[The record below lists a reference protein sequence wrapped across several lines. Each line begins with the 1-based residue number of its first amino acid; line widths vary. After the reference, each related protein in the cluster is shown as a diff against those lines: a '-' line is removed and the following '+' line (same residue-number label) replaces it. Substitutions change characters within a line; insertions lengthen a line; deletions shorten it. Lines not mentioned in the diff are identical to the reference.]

1 MIFKGAYGYVKMAY
15 RHTDRLLVVTKF
27 IRKDKLTPQVMY
39 VTEDKISIPL
49 EIYFLTTVKHPNI
62 VTVYDVFENENF
74 FQMVMEKH
82 GSGMDLFEFIDRQ
95 PMVDEQ
101 LCCFIFRQ
109 IVNAVDHLH
118 SMHILHRDIK
128 DENIIIDQNF
138 HVKLIDFGSA
148 TYMEE
153 GKLFSTFYGTTE
165 YCSPEVLAGNKY
177 AGPELEM
184 WSLGITLFVI
194 MFFENPFLD
203 IEETLRAELCIPNW
217 VSSELSSL
225 LSIMLD
231 KNPKTRCTMR
241 QLQANKWIQQEINT
255 AAFNFNSVVQC
266 DPQEAYPEKYFEG
279 PVYSSTTALS
289 TMSPQDSLSLVDDDD
304 DVNEGRDEDSLIDGE
319 EDRAGCD
326 ENDEVGDIQEVN
338 EVEEEEEEE
347 EDDPKSQMS
356 QDEPKQPSFGFLDCG
371 K

>member
-1 MIFKGAYGYVKMAY
+1 MAY

-39 VTEDKISIPL
+39 VTEENLSIPL

-62 VTVYDVFENENF
+62 VTVYDVFENDKF

-95 PMVDEQ
+95 PIVDEQ

-118 SMHILHRDIK
+118 SLHILHRDIK
-128 DENIIIDQNF
+128 DENIIIDQHF

-203 IEETLRAELCIPNW
+203 IEETLRADLCIPDW
-217 VSSELSSL
+217 VSSELASL
-225 LSIMLD
+225 LSCMLD

-241 QLQANKWIQQEINT
+241 QLQANKWIQQEINVN
-255 AAFNFNSVVQC
+255 AFNFNAVVPC

-304 DVNEGRDEDSLIDGE
+304 DDDHNGRGDDSLIDGE
-319 EDRAGCD
+319 EGADGN
-326 ENDEVGDIQEVN
+326 EEYN
-338 EVEEEEEEE
+338 EVCEMLEDEEIEEE
-347 EDDPKSQMS
+347 EDEEEEDPKSQMS
-356 QDEPKQPSFGFLDCG
+356 QGEAAHTSVEFVDCG
-371 K
+371 

>member
-1 MIFKGAYGYVKMAY
+1 
-15 RHTDRLLVVTKF
+15 
-27 IRKDKLTPQVMY
+27 MY
-39 VTEDKISIPL
+39 ITEDNISIPL
-49 EIYFLTTVKHPNI
+49 EIYFLTTVKHTNI
-62 VTVYDVFENENF
+62 VTVYDVFENDQF

-95 PMVDEQ
+95 PLVDEQ

-118 SMHILHRDIK
+118 SLRILHRDIK
-128 DENIIIDQNF
+128 DENIIIDQHF

-148 TYMEE
+148 TYMED

-177 AGPELEM
+177 AGPELEL

-203 IEETLRAELCIPNW
+203 IEETLRAEVCIPNW
-217 VSSELSSL
+217 VSGELCSL
-225 LSIMLD
+225 LSRMLD

-241 QLQANKWIQQEINT
+241 QLQADPWMKQEING
-255 AAFNFNSVVQC
+255 AAFNFNAVVQC
-266 DPQEAYPEKYFEG
+266 EQLEAYPEKYFEG
-279 PVYSSTTALS
+279 PVYSSTTGLS

-304 DVNEGRDEDSLIDGE
+304 DEGINERRGDDSLMDGDEDIGGDKADEFSGMNEHTDC
-319 EDRAGCD
+319 ED
-326 ENDEVGDIQEVN
+326 
-338 EVEEEEEEE
+338 EEEEEEE
-347 EDDPKSQMS
+347 EEGDDPKSQMS
-356 QDEPKQPSFGFLDCG
+356 QDESSKPAAQCVHCG
-371 K
+371 KYIIPVSCIL